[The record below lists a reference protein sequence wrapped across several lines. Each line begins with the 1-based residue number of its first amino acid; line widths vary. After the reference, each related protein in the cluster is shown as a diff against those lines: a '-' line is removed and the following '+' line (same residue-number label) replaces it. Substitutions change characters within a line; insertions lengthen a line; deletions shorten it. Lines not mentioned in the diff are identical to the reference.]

1 MPSLVTVAGAALA
14 TLERAPPIERSTRLS
29 SLRRAAAARVHAQGF
44 PTIALEDWKYTSLSE
59 LEQSTMRGTT
69 SADGAS
75 VAAADLG
82 ALELSTT
89 SALRVVLVN
98 GCFRADL
105 SRLNGL
111 SCGVRVHSLA
121 ALLASDPER
130 LAGLLEA
137 NVEAG
142 STFQA
147 LNTALLGD
155 GVLIEIDA
163 DVRQRE
169 PLHLVMLSVG
179 HDLLRGPRVLVR
191 AERNSELRLI
201 EEYLS
206 LDAASG
212 LTNSVCEVSLGP
224 GATLYH
230 HRLANESLHN
240 AHVGRVAVSVAEHG
254 NYVSDSLAFGGRVTR
269 VDIDVA
275 LVGRGARCRLN
286 GLFVADGQQ
295 HIDHHTRVDHRVGD
309 THSSE
314 LYRGILA
321 GRSRGVFNGKV
332 IVARD
337 AQQITAQQTSNNLLL
352 SRQAEVDTKPELEI
366 YADDV
371 SCTHGATVGEL
382 DSAALFYL
390 RSRGVSADAAR
401 ALLTY
406 AFAQKVVDEIPL
418 PGVRRWIETRF
429 LGHTDYS
436 QVLSALENPCT
447 PPSP

>member
-1 MPSLVTVAGAALA
+1 MPSLATVAGDALA
-14 TLERAPPIERSTRLS
+14 TLDRAPRTDHGARLR
-29 SLRRAAAARVHAQGF
+29 SLRRAAAARVHAQGL
-44 PTIALEDWKYTSLSE
+44 PTIALEDWKYTALNS
-59 LEQSTMRGTT
+59 LEQSAMRAAT
-69 SADGAS
+69 STDSES
-75 VAAADLG
+75 VSLADLR

-98 GCFRADL
+98 GYFRADL
-105 SRLNGL
+105 SSLDGL
-111 SCGVRVHSLA
+111 PPGVRIRSLA
-121 ALLASDPER
+121 SLLASDPEW
-130 LAGLLEA
+130 LAGLLES
-137 NVEAG
+137 NVDAG

-155 GVLIEIDA
+155 GTLIEIDA
-163 DVRQRE
+163 DVCLRE
-169 PLHLVMLSVG
+169 PVHLVLLSVG
-179 HDLLRGPRVLVR
+179 RELLRGPRVLVR

-206 LDAASG
+206 LDAAGG
-212 LTNSVCEVSLGP
+212 LTNSVCEVSLGNN
-224 GATLYH
+224 ASLFH
-230 HRLANESLHN
+230 HRVANESLDS
-240 AHVGRVAVSVAEHG
+240 AHIGRVAVSVSEHA
-254 NYVSDSLAFGGRVTR
+254 NYVSDSLAFGGQLTR
-269 VDIDVA
+269 VDIDVV

-295 HIDHHTRVDHRVGD
+295 HVDHHTRVEHRVGD

-352 SRQAEVDTKPELEI
+352 SRQAEIDTKPELEI

-390 RSRGVSADAAR
+390 RSRGISAEAAR

-436 QVLSALENPCT
+436 QLLGALDKP
-447 PPSP
+447 

>member
-1 MPSLVTVAGAALA
+1 MSSLALVADAALA
-14 TLERAPPIERSTRLS
+14 ALDQTPRSGRGTRLI
-29 SLRRAAAARVHAQGF
+29 SLRRAAAARVHDQGL
-44 PTIALEDWKYTSLSE
+44 PSIALEDWKYTSLSG
-59 LEQSTMRGTT
+59 LAQSTMRGAT
-69 SADGAS
+69 SADSTS
-75 VAAADLG
+75 VSSADLR

-89 SALRVVLVN
+89 STLRIVLVN
-98 GCFRADL
+98 ACFRADL
-105 SRLNGL
+105 SSLDGL
-111 SCGVRVHSLA
+111 PSGVRVHSIA
-121 ALLASDPER
+121 GLLDSDPER
-130 LAGLLEA
+130 LASLLEA

-155 GVLIEIDA
+155 GVLIEIDT
-163 DVRQRE
+163 DVRLRE
-169 PLHLVMLSVG
+169 PLHLVMLG
-179 HDLLRGPRVLVR
+179 AGNDLLRGPRVLVR

-206 LDAASG
+206 VDAANG
-212 LTNSVCEVSLGP
+212 LTNSVCEVSLGS

-230 HRLANESLHN
+230 HRLANESLHS
-240 AHVGRVAVSVAEHG
+240 AHIGRVAVSVAEHG
-254 NYVSDSLAFGGRVTR
+254 NYVSDSLAFGGRLTR
-269 VDIDVA
+269 LDIDVA

-286 GLFVADGQQ
+286 GLFVAAGQQ
-295 HIDHHTRVDHRVGD
+295 HVDHHTRVDHRVGD

-314 LYRGILA
+314 LYRGILD

-332 IVARD
+332 VVARG

-382 DSAALFYL
+382 DGAALFYL
-390 RSRGVSADAAR
+390 RSRGMSAAVAR

-436 QVLSALENPCT
+436 QLRNALDT
-447 PPSP
+447 P

>member
-1 MPSLVTVAGAALA
+1 MSSLAMVVGAALA
-14 TLERAPPIERSTRLS
+14 TLDQTPRTERGARLTT
-29 SLRRAAAARVHAQGF
+29 LRRAAAARVHDQGL
-44 PTIALEDWKYTSLSE
+44 PTIALEDWKYTHLGG
-59 LEQSTMRGTT
+59 LEQSTMRRAT
-69 SADGAS
+69 STDGAS
-75 VAAADLG
+75 VSSADLR

-98 GCFRADL
+98 ACFRSDL
-105 SRLNGL
+105 SSLDGL
-111 SCGVRVHSLA
+111 PSGVRVHSIA
-121 ALLASDPER
+121 ALLANDPER
-130 LAGLLEA
+130 LASLLEA

-163 DVRQRE
+163 DVRLRE
-169 PLHLVMLSVG
+169 PLHLVMLG
-179 HDLLRGPRVLVR
+179 AGNDLLRGPRLLVR

-206 LDAASG
+206 LDTASG
-212 LTNSVCEVSLGP
+212 LTNSVCEVSLGS
-224 GATLYH
+224 GATLHH
-230 HRLANESLHN
+230 HRLANESLHS
-240 AHVGRVAVSVAEHG
+240 AHIGRVAVSVSEHG
-254 NYVSDSLAFGGRVTR
+254 NYVSDSLAFGGRLTR

-275 LVGRGARCRLN
+275 LIGRGARCRLY

-295 HIDHHTRVDHRVGD
+295 LVDHHTRVDHRVGD

-314 LYRGILA
+314 LYRGILD

-332 IVARD
+332 VVARD

-390 RSRGVSADAAR
+390 RSRGMSAAVAR

-406 AFAQKVVDEIPL
+406 AFAQKIVDEIPL

-436 QVLSALENPCT
+436 QLLSALEPL
-447 PPSP
+447 

>member
-1 MPSLVTVAGAALA
+1 MPSLATVAGAALA
-14 TLERAPPIERSTRLS
+14 TLEHAPRSEHGARLS
-29 SLRRAAAARVHAQGF
+29 SLRRAAAARVQAQGL
-44 PTIALEDWKYTSLSE
+44 PTIAQEDWKYTALSG
-59 LEQSTMRGTT
+59 LEQSTMRAAT
-69 SADGAS
+69 SADSLS
-75 VAAADLG
+75 VSLADLG

-98 GCFRADL
+98 GFFRADL
-105 SRLNGL
+105 SSLHGL
-111 SCGVRVHSLA
+111 PSGVRIHSLA
-121 ALLASDPER
+121 SLLVSDPER

-137 NVEAG
+137 NAEVG

-155 GVLIEIDA
+155 GALIEIDA
-163 DVRQRE
+163 DVHLRE
-169 PLHLVMLSVG
+169 PVHLVMLSVG
-179 HDLLRGPRVLVR
+179 RELLRGPRVLVR

-212 LTNSVCEVSLGP
+212 LTNSVCEVSLGS
-224 GATLYH
+224 GASLFH
-230 HRLANESLHN
+230 HRLANESLDS
-240 AHVGRVAVSVAEHG
+240 AHIGRVAVSVAEHG
-254 NYVSDSLAFGGRVTR
+254 NYVSDSLAFGGRLTR
-269 VDIDVA
+269 VDIDIA

-295 HIDHHTRVDHRVGD
+295 HVDHHTRVDHRIGD

-352 SRQAEVDTKPELEI
+352 SRQAEIDTKPELEI

-382 DSAALFYL
+382 DSSALFYL
-390 RSRGVSADAAR
+390 RSRGVSADDAR

-418 PGVRRWIETRF
+418 PGVRHWIETRF

-436 QVLSALENPCT
+436 QLLSVLDKP
-447 PPSP
+447 

>member
-1 MPSLVTVAGAALA
+1 MPSLATVASDALA
-14 TLERAPPIERSTRLS
+14 SLEQAPRTEHGARLR
-29 SLRRAAAARVHAQGF
+29 SLRRAAAARVHAQGL
-44 PTIALEDWKYTSLSE
+44 PTIALEDWKYTGLRA
-59 LEQSTMRGTT
+59 LEQSTMRGAT
-69 SADGAS
+69 STDGLS
-75 VAAADLG
+75 VSQADLS
-82 ALELSTT
+82 ALDLSTT
-89 SALRVVLVN
+89 SAHRVVLVN

-105 SRLNGL
+105 SSLDSL
-111 SCGVRVHSLA
+111 PSGVLIHSLA

-130 LAGLLEA
+130 LAALLETNA
-137 NVEAG
+137 EAG

-155 GVLIEIDA
+155 GVLIEIGA
-163 DVRQRE
+163 DVHLRE
-169 PLHLVMLSVG
+169 PVHLVMLSEG
-179 HDLLRGPRVLVR
+179 RELLRGPRVLVR
-191 AERNSELRLI
+191 ADRNSELRLI

-212 LTNSVCEVSLGP
+212 LTNSVNEISLGI
-224 GATLYH
+224 GASLFH
-230 HRLANESLHN
+230 HRLANESLDS
-240 AHVGRVAVSVAEHG
+240 AHIGRVAVSVAEYG
-254 NYVSDSLAFGGRVTR
+254 NYVSDSLAFGGRLTR

-275 LVGRGARCRLN
+275 LIGRGARCRLN
-286 GLFVADGQQ
+286 GLFVTDGEQ
-295 HIDHHTRVDHRVGD
+295 HIDHHTRVEHRVGD

-332 IVARD
+332 VVARD

-352 SRQAEVDTKPELEI
+352 SRQAEIDTKPELEI

-371 SCTHGATVGEL
+371 SCTHGATVGDL

-401 ALLTY
+401 ALMTY

-418 PGVRRWIETRF
+418 PGVRRWIEMRF

-436 QVLSALENPCT
+436 QLLSTLDKP
-447 PPSP
+447 

>member
-1 MPSLVTVAGAALA
+1 MSSLALVADAALA
-14 TLERAPPIERSTRLS
+14 ALDQTPRSGRGAHLI
-29 SLRRAAAARVHAQGF
+29 SLRRAAAARVHDQGL
-44 PTIALEDWKYTSLSE
+44 PSIALEDWKYTSLSG
-59 LEQSTMRGTT
+59 LAQSTMRGATRADST
-69 SADGAS
+69 SVSSADLRG
-75 VAAADLG
+75 
-82 ALELSTT
+82 LELSTT
-89 SALRVVLVN
+89 STLRVVLVN
-98 GCFRADL
+98 AGFRADL
-105 SRLNGL
+105 SSLDGL
-111 SCGVRVHSLA
+111 PSGVRVHSIA
-121 ALLASDPER
+121 ALLDSDPEQ
-130 LAGLLEA
+130 LASLLEA

-155 GVLIEIDA
+155 GVLIEIDT
-163 DVRQRE
+163 DVRLRE
-169 PLHLVMLSVG
+169 PLHLVMLG
-179 HDLLRGPRVLVR
+179 AGNDLLRGPRVLVR

-206 LDAASG
+206 VDAANG
-212 LTNSVCEVSLGP
+212 LTNSVCEVSLGS
-224 GATLYH
+224 GATFYH
-230 HRLANESLHN
+230 HRLANESLHS
-240 AHVGRVAVSVAEHG
+240 AHIGRVAVSVAEHG
-254 NYVSDSLAFGGRVTR
+254 NYVSDSLAFGGRLTR

-286 GLFVADGQQ
+286 GLFVAAGQQ

-314 LYRGILA
+314 LYRGILD

-332 IVARD
+332 VVARN

-382 DSAALFYL
+382 DSSALFYL
-390 RSRGVSADAAR
+390 RSRGMSAAVAR

-436 QVLSALENPCT
+436 QLRNALDT
-447 PPSP
+447 P

>member
-1 MPSLVTVAGAALA
+1 MPSLATVASGALA
-14 TLERAPPIERSTRLS
+14 SLEQVPRTEHGTRLRA
-29 SLRRAAAARVHAQGF
+29 LRRAAAARVHTQGL
-44 PTIALEDWKYTSLSE
+44 PTIALEDWKYTGLRA
-59 LEQSTMRGTT
+59 LEQSTMRGAT
-69 SADGAS
+69 STDGLS
-75 VAAADLG
+75 VSLADLS
-82 ALELSTT
+82 ALDLSTT
-89 SALRVVLVN
+89 SAHRVVLVN

-105 SRLNGL
+105 SRLDSL
-111 SCGVRVHSLA
+111 PAGVRIHSLA
-121 ALLASDPER
+121 TLIASDPER
-130 LAGLLEA
+130 LAALLETNA
-137 NVEAG
+137 EAG

-155 GVLIEIDA
+155 GVLIEIGA
-163 DVRQRE
+163 DVHLRE
-169 PLHLVMLSVG
+169 PVHLVMLSEG
-179 HDLLRGPRVLVR
+179 RELLRGPRVLVR
-191 AERNSELRLI
+191 AERCSELRLI

-212 LTNSVCEVSLGP
+212 LTNSVCEINLGSGASLF
-224 GATLYH
+224 H
-230 HRLANESLHN
+230 HRLANESLDS
-240 AHVGRVAVSVAEHG
+240 AHIGRVAVSVAEHG
-254 NYVSDSLAFGGRVTR
+254 NYVSDSLAFGGRLTR

-275 LVGRGARCRLN
+275 LIGRGARCRLN
-286 GLFVADGQQ
+286 GLFVADGEQ
-295 HIDHHTRVDHRVGD
+295 HIDHHTRVEHRVGD

-332 IVARD
+332 VVARD

-352 SRQAEVDTKPELEI
+352 SRQAEIDTKPELEI

-371 SCTHGATVGEL
+371 SCTHGATVGDL

-390 RSRGVSADAAR
+390 RSRGVSANAAR
-401 ALLTY
+401 ALMTY

-436 QVLSALENPCT
+436 QLLSTLGKP
-447 PPSP
+447 

>member
-1 MPSLVTVAGAALA
+1 MSSLATVAGSALA
-14 TLERAPPIERSTRLS
+14 TLEQAPRAEHSARLS
-29 SLRRAAAARVHAQGF
+29 SLRRAAAARVHAQGL
-44 PTIALEDWKYTSLSE
+44 PTIALEDWKYTSVSG
-59 LEQSTMRGTT
+59 LEQSTIRIAT
-69 SADGAS
+69 SADSLGVS
-75 VAAADLG
+75 SADLG
-82 ALELSTT
+82 ALELSITT
-89 SALRVVLVN
+89 ALRVVLVN

-105 SRLNGL
+105 SSLGGL
-111 SCGVRVHSLA
+111 PSGVRINSLA
-121 ALLASDPER
+121 ALLANDPER

-137 NVEAG
+137 NAEAG

-147 LNTALLGD
+147 LNTAMLGD

-163 DVRQRE
+163 NVRLRE
-169 PLHLVMLSVG
+169 PVHLVMLSVG
-179 HDLLRGPRVLVR
+179 HELLRGPRVLVR

-212 LTNSVCEVSLGP
+212 LTNSVCEVNLGIS
-224 GATLYH
+224 ATLFH
-230 HRLANESLHN
+230 HRLANESLHG
-240 AHVGRVAVSVAEHG
+240 AHIGLVAVSVAEQG
-254 NYVSDSLAFGGRVTR
+254 NYVSDSLAFGGRLTR

-382 DSAALFYL
+382 DSSALFYL
-390 RSRGVSADAAR
+390 RSRGISADAAR

-418 PGVRRWIETRF
+418 PGVRRWIEARF

-436 QVLSALENPCT
+436 QLLSALDKP
-447 PPSP
+447 

>member
-1 MPSLVTVAGAALA
+1 MPSLATVASDALA
-14 TLERAPPIERSTRLS
+14 SLEQAPRIEHGARLR
-29 SLRRAAAARVHAQGF
+29 SLRRAAAARVHAQGL
-44 PTIALEDWKYTSLSE
+44 PTVALEDWKYTGLRA
-59 LEQSTMRGTT
+59 LEQSTMRAAT
-69 SADGAS
+69 STDGLS
-75 VAAADLG
+75 VSQADLST
-82 ALELSTT
+82 LDLSTT
-89 SALRVVLVN
+89 SAHRVVLVN

-105 SRLNGL
+105 SSLDGL
-111 SCGVRVHSLA
+111 PSGVLIHSLA

-130 LAGLLEA
+130 LAALLETNA
-137 NVEAG
+137 EAG

-155 GVLIEIDA
+155 GVLIEIGV
-163 DVRQRE
+163 DVHLRE
-169 PLHLVMLSVG
+169 AVHLVMLSEG
-179 HDLLRGPRVLVR
+179 RELLRGPRVLVR
-191 AERNSELRLI
+191 ADRNSELRLI

-206 LDAASG
+206 LNAASG
-212 LTNSVCEVSLGP
+212 LTNSVCEISLGI
-224 GATLYH
+224 GASLFH
-230 HRLANESLHN
+230 HRLANESLDS
-240 AHVGRVAVSVAEHG
+240 AHIGRVAASVAEYG
-254 NYVSDSLAFGGRVTR
+254 NYVSDSLAFGGRLTR

-275 LVGRGARCRLN
+275 LIGRGARCRLN
-286 GLFVADGQQ
+286 GLFVTDGEQ
-295 HIDHHTRVDHRVGD
+295 HIDHHTRVEHRVGD

-332 IVARD
+332 VVARD

-352 SRQAEVDTKPELEI
+352 SRQAEIDTKPELEI

-371 SCTHGATVGEL
+371 SCTHGATVGDL

-401 ALLTY
+401 ALMTY

-418 PGVRRWIETRF
+418 PGVRRWIEMRF

-436 QVLSALENPCT
+436 QLLSTLDKP
-447 PPSP
+447 